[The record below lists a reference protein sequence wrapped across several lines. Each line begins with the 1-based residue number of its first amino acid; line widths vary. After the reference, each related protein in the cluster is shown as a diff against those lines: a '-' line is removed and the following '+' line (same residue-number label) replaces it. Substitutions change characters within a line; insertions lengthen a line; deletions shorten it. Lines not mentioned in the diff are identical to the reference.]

1 MKIAAT
7 ISMASRL
14 IREAWVR
21 KPLTLGAKG
30 EAAAAKF
37 LRKKGYIL
45 IGTNVRTSMGEI
57 DLVAVDGRTVVFV
70 EVKTRESDDKGHPA
84 EAVDQRKQ
92 DKLTR
97 LGIAYLRR
105 NNLLENAARFDI
117 VAVTWPNGAKK
128 PLIEHFENAF
138 EPSIPFQMFV

>member
-1 MKIAAT
+1 MRIAAT

-14 IREAWVR
+14 LRENWVR

-30 EAAAAKF
+30 EAAATKF

-70 EVKTRESDDKGHPA
+70 EVKTRESDGDVGHPA

-92 DKLTR
+92 DKLTVWAR
-97 LGIAYLRR
+97 HL
-105 NNLLENAARFDI
+105 AAVI
-117 VAVTWPNGAKK
+117 TVGKCCS
-128 PLIEHFENAF
+128 L
-138 EPSIPFQMFV
+138 